1 MKDAKRAF
9 KRTAVLSLLSVLF
22 LCTSLNVC
30 AQQRIRYIY
39 DEAGNRTKREIV
51 LSSTRSM
58 SENEEEASETY
69 EEKLRETKVTIYP
82 NPTKGML
89 WVDISGVDTFK
100 DARISLYDLNGKLL
114 QQWNSVSQSNA
125 IDLSGQIPGMYL
137 MQIAYDGKVS
147 SWKIV
152 KE

>member
-1 MKDAKRAF
+1 MKNN
-9 KRTAVLSLLSVLF
+9 KRTSKQKAVLLLLSVL
-22 LCTSLNVC
+22 SLWISPNVC
-30 AQQRIRYIY
+30 AQQRINYTY

-51 LSSTRSM
+51 LSSTRSV

-89 WVDISGVDTFK
+89 RVDISGVDNFE

-114 QQWNSVSQSNA
+114 QQWTNISQSNV
-125 IDLSGQIPGMYL
+125 IDLSGQTPAMYI
-137 MQIAYDGKVS
+137 MQVTYNGYVS
-147 SWKIV
+147 RWKIV

>member
-1 MKDAKRAF
+1 MKDTKRTF
-9 KRTAVLSLLSVLF
+9 KRTAVLFLLSVLF

-30 AQQRIRYIY
+30 AQQRIRYTY

-51 LSSTRSM
+51 LPSTRSM
-58 SENEEEASETY
+58 SENEEETPDMY

-89 WVDISGVDTFK
+89 RVDISGVDNFE

-125 IDLSGQIPGMYL
+125 IDLSGQTSGMYL

-147 SWKIV
+147 SWKKV

>member
-1 MKDAKRAF
+1 MKDTKRTF
-9 KRTAVLSLLSVLF
+9 KRTTVLSLLSVLF

-30 AQQRIRYIY
+30 AQQRIRYTY

-51 LSSTRSM
+51 LSSTRSV
-58 SENEEEASETY
+58 SENEEETPDMY

-89 WVDISGVDTFK
+89 RVDISGVDTFK

-114 QQWNSVSQSNA
+114 QQ
-125 IDLSGQIPGMYL
+125 
-137 MQIAYDGKVS
+137 
-147 SWKIV
+147 
-152 KE
+152 